1 MKRLSISLQMF
12 VEERRVSW
20 TGSSLA
26 NLHRLQKKYD
36 KAEKLYDLFL
46 PKMKTILSLDHHS
59 TFLTMCE
66 LGALYVDKGENIKAE
81 SYFVEVD
88 LQSYFIS
95 EQAKL
100 ASHRRHFR

>member
-1 MKRLSISLQMF
+1 MF

-81 SYFVEVD
+81 SYFVECQVR
-88 LQSYFIS
+88 S
-95 EQAKL
+95 EKILGSDHPDFFDIAKKYQAMGRKV
-100 ASHRRHFR
+100 